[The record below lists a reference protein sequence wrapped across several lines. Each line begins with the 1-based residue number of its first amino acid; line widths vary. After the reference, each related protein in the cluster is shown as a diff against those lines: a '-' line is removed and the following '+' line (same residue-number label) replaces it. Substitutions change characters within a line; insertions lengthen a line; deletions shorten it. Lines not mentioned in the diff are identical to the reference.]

1 MYEEVMKRAG
11 ESDIIIKS
19 AAVADYTPQNKS
31 NIKIK
36 KQSGDMKIELERT
49 HDILFEVGQ
58 AKTDQQILVGFAAE
72 TNDVIE
78 NAKSK
83 MQRKNL
89 DFIIANDVKK
99 EGAGFGTDTNIVT
112 IIPRQGEI
120 EPLPVMKKSEVAR
133 AVFDRI
139 LKRL

>member
-1 MYEEVMKRAG
+1 
-11 ESDIIIKS
+11 
-19 AAVADYTPQNKS
+19 
-31 NIKIK
+31 
-36 KQSGDMKIELERT
+36 
-49 HDILFEVGQ
+49 
-58 AKTDQQILVGFAAE
+58 
-72 TNDVIE
+72 
-78 NAKSK
+78 

-112 IIPRQGEI
+112 IIPRQGEV